1 MTLPKYEIDLDDSL
15 LWHAGRRG
23 CGENGTCAAVSITP
37 LAAVRVESWLEGLLL
52 RLAPA
57 GPADDLKN
65 ALLHRRLLCYVADCA

>member
-1 MTLPKYEIDLDDSL
+1 MRLILTTPSSGMQAGGDAGKMGPAL
-15 LWHAGRRG
+15 LFL
-23 CGENGTCAAVSITP
+23 SPP